1 MKFCIFFFICWSC
14 SLDFL
19 IFAWI
24 ANFWY
29 LKMLVSPFPVL
40 GFLYLGC
47 FTLSRSER
55 FFLVLLPVSLN
66 IRAFFCHF
74 SILIPIIVSKFEIS
88 IFRITGSSQSR
99 ALLTS
104 QTRRRRRRPPWPGRK
119 LPLVWQLDLPLTQG
133 STSTFLLVTRQCSS
147 ETWIL
152 WNNAKWTISFL
163 SWACQSK
170 PCEQINWKGGL
181 CLVHHHPGD
190 FQNKRPPQ
198 KQRRADG
205 LEPKWL
211 QRNQIK
217 QFLTFLFF
225 SPYHC
230 PWHDWL
236 HLFSKFLRNMMRLT
250 LFHKHS
256 QPRSSPFFS
265 AERRMCLIIN
275 YRRSVSYWQAKIMS
289 LFQSLSSSNCGSLSG
304 YNSHFCLYCL
314 HRRRLDPVLALP
326 KNSYDP
332 NYFHSLPNLRIQS
345 VPTYSSWS
353 NFASRV
359 VYQLRWQVLC
369 DNAKSVACPDIFSDI
384 LWHFITPCDH
394 ANVCVAAW
402 SQDIEIDQVCIR
414 IHCNLLI
421 TVVEG

>member
-1 MKFCIFFFICWSC
+1 M
-14 SLDFL
+14 
-19 IFAWI
+19 
-24 ANFWY
+24 
-29 LKMLVSPFPVL
+29 
-40 GFLYLGC
+40 
-47 FTLSRSER
+47 
-55 FFLVLLPVSLN
+55 SLN
-66 IRAFFCHF
+66 NRTIFCHF
-74 SILIPIIVSKFEIS
+74 IILIPIIVSKFEIS
-88 IFRITGSSQSR
+88 TFRVTGSSQSR

-119 LPLVWQLDLPLTQG
+119 LPLVWLLDLPLTQG

-190 FQNKRPPQ
+190 FQYKRPPQ
-198 KQRRADG
+198 KQRKADG

-211 QRNQIK
+211 QRKQIK

-250 LFHKHS
+250 LFHKPS

-275 YRRSVSYWQAKIMS
+275 YRRSVSYWQDKIMS

-304 YNSHFCLYCL
+304 YNSHFCLFCL

-332 NYFHSLPNLRIQS
+332 NYFQSLPNSRIQS

-369 DNAKSVACPDIFSDI
+369 DNAKSVACPDIFSDF

-394 ANVCVAAW
+394 SNVCCSVKSRHWNRSSMYQNSLQSFNYSGRRVNKQQRPPDFWAW
-402 SQDIEIDQVCIR
+402 K
-414 IHCNLLI
+414 LLFYQERLYSYLGSVFKVPCHEQ
-421 TVVEG
+421 TLKSNVSLVGNYERLRDE

>member
-1 MKFCIFFFICWSC
+1 MQ
-14 SLDFL
+14 
-19 IFAWI
+19 
-24 ANFWY
+24 
-29 LKMLVSPFPVL
+29 
-40 GFLYLGC
+40 
-47 FTLSRSER
+47 SER
-55 FFLVLLPVSLN
+55 Y
-66 IRAFFCHF
+66 HF
-74 SILIPIIVSKFEIS
+74 
-88 IFRITGSSQSR
+88 
-99 ALLTS
+99 
-104 QTRRRRRRPPWPGRK
+104 
-119 LPLVWQLDLPLTQG
+119 
-133 STSTFLLVTRQCSS
+133 
-147 ETWIL
+147 
-152 WNNAKWTISFL
+152 
-163 SWACQSK
+163 WAWQSK

-190 FQNKRPPQ
+190 FQYKRPPQ
-198 KQRRADG
+198 KQRKADG

-211 QRNQIK
+211 QRKQIK

-250 LFHKHS
+250 LFHKPS

-275 YRRSVSYWQAKIMS
+275 YRRSVSYWQDKIMS

-304 YNSHFCLYCL
+304 YNSHFCLFCL

-332 NYFHSLPNLRIQS
+332 SYFQSLPNSRIQS

-369 DNAKSVACPDIFSDI
+369 DNAKSVACPDMYFQWYPVTLYYALWSLRCVCCSVKSRHWNRSSMYQNSLQSFNCTGRGVNKQQRQRPPDFWTLTLLFYQERLYSCLGSVFKVPLSWAKIKEQCVSCRLLWEVAWWVEESSSSFS
-384 LWHFITPCDH
+384 FPV
-394 ANVCVAAW
+394 NPAW
-402 SQDIEIDQVCIR
+402 WLSKTAGEHSETQVTLFLKIWDDVGVDRGCYA
-414 IHCNLLI
+414 L
-421 TVVEG
+421 